1 MAGGIG
7 GFHKAGG
14 WGREGDAHHHPVI
27 AMEPDHHP
35 LKLALSCWFRQNG
48 EAMGPI

>member
-14 WGREGDAHHHPVI
+14 WGHEGDVLHHPI
-27 AMEPDHHP
+27 ITTEPDHHP
-35 LKLALSCWFRQNG
+35 LKLAPSCWFRQNG